1 MKIFLTMLLNP
12 NLKPLDS
19 IDIYKV
25 GYFMLNF
32 GNKYKYYKPFKA
44 EQGVFKRTLVKPHF
58 SFLI

>member
-1 MKIFLTMLLNP
+1 MLLNP

-44 EQGVFKRTLVKPHF
+44 EQGVFKRTLVKTTF
-58 SFLI
+58 FRF